1 MLDWNRQTIDYYRD
15 RFLLWP
21 TLLFSVLAIANVVA
35 PESPSGRIYGFKLAA
50 CAVIAVLLAK
60 ERLVI
65 ILAGVGF
72 VALRLAAALAT
83 TRDWKAYGASLL
95 VSIGILVALLPLLR
109 RWKSSYE
116 DPPKAGIAG
125 VLFVVAGIIAAVAVV
140 LLLKP

>member
-21 TLLFSVLAIANVVA
+21 TLLFSVLAIADVVA
-35 PESPSGRIYGFKLAA
+35 PASPSDRIYGFKLAA

-60 ERLVI
+60 ERLVTV
-65 ILAGVGF
+65 LAGAGF
-72 VALRLAAALAT
+72 VALRLAVALAT

-116 DPPKAGIAG
+116 DPPKASIAG